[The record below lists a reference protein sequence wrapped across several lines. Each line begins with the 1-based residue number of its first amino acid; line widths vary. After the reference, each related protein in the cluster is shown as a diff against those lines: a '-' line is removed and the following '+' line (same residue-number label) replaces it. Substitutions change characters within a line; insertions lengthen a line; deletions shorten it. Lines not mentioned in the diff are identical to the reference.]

1 MDHLGSGPQGLP
13 ATTAAQRLRQ
23 YGANSLDEQTR
34 RTSARL
40 LLSQFES
47 PLVLILVFGAAV
59 SIVAGDWVDAA
70 IILAIVTGSAL
81 LGFVQE
87 HRASSAISR
96 LRRRLALTAQV
107 RRDGP
112 ARTIS
117 ASAIVPGDV
126 IELSAGNLVPAD
138 GLILEARDFLV
149 TEASLTGESL
159 PVEKRPGVVP
169 AQTPLAARTNCVF
182 LGTSVRSGTATV
194 LVVKTGLDTAF
205 GAVARQLKSRPPE
218 TEFARGVRQFGHLLV
233 RVMLL
238 MVVFVLA
245 VNHWLDRPAIE
256 SLLYGVALAMGISP
270 ELLPAIVSVTLSH
283 GARAMARRGSSSSR
297 AA

>member
-1 MDHLGSGPQGLP
+1 MDQLGSGPQGLP
-13 ATTAAQRLRQ
+13 ATTAAERLRP
-23 YGANSLDEQTR
+23 YGANSLEEQPR

-40 LLSQFES
+40 LLRQFES
-47 PLVLILVFGAAV
+47 PLVLILVFGGAV
-59 SIVAGDWVDAA
+59 SMVAGDWVDAA
-70 IILAIVTGSAL
+70 IILAIVIGSAL

-107 RRDGP
+107 RRDGS
-112 ARTIS
+112 ARTTS
-117 ASAIVPGDV
+117 ASAIVPGYV

-138 GLILEARDFLV
+138 GLIIDARDFLV

-205 GAVARQLKSRPPE
+205 GAVARQLKSQPPE
-218 TEFARGVRQFGHLLV
+218 TEFAWVC
-233 RVMLL
+233 
-238 MVVFVLA
+238 
-245 VNHWLDRPAIE
+245 D
-256 SLLYGVALAMGISP
+256 
-270 ELLPAIVSVTLSH
+270 
-283 GARAMARRGSSSSR
+283 SSGTFSS
-297 AA
+297 ASCS